1 EAHEMLTL
9 VTTTE
14 TKVEDQHRERTHWEP
29 WTLVRRDLALE
40 GFTNPKDQQLEFR
53 RRCMSREY
61 TVKPD
66 PRRPGGYL
74 IAEYQ
79 GEIDDA
85 VLTKGTTASLTKS
98 SSSSLTGTELD
109 TALQSMASNVGA
121 ALTAVQ
127 ESQRAS
133 HGQGED
139 RDHVAVPE
147 DFLESVYR
155 GTLDCAPQLHG
166 ALGSFIEDQTT
177 RAEKEKV
184 LAHMEALE
192 DIEAKNLAKDAA
204 AAKVNPVT
212 VRLGTLQL
220 ADRLQSSL
228 VSALENQV
236 SEGINVL
243 EYMKSKI
250 SATDLDGEP
259 WKPFKDKLEALS
271 TAAQDEIN
279 NVKAR
284 ISKLCAHIDS
294 PAWDLS
300 VAGVK
305 EAFKKI
311 AAEQKKDCCHQV
323 LTAKMLQNCRSLLAK
338 AASGGASSKKRKAGE
353 RAEIL
358 DIGETQDYRPA
369 LTMVKATIHDAPV
382 GVMNSLCNLDF
393 QNACLIDVKASLGPL
408 LSSADWKPLAKWC
421 KEKVMSWESDGAAP
435 AFGAVSQPGILMMLR
450 GLVKDEA
457 NGQTIF
463 RSAFVPVTPKDQ
475 ALHKHIFG
483 VQIYTIPAGH
493 CSAGPS
499 SYGLSEVR
507 VVTGGEEVVV
517 GVKAKQEHSL
527 AETVGFLKSLPGAGL
542 LQLAREQGNFAMVIR
557 EGSLA
562 VLPAGFVYLT
572 FRPVPCQGMRW
583 GFCAGWQGELSTCRM
598 SVASV
603 MEAHSAV
610 KGSPYETWWDKLAEL
625 GDR

>member
-14 TKVEDQHRERTHWEP
+14 TKVEDQHRERTHWKP

-109 TALQSMASNVGA
+109 TALQSMTSNVGA

-212 VRLGTLQL
+212 VRLGTLKL

-305 EAFKKI
+305 EA
-311 AAEQKKDCCHQV
+311 
-323 LTAKMLQNCRSLLAK
+323 
-338 AASGGASSKKRKAGE
+338 ASGGASSKKRKAGE

-393 QNACLIDVKASLGPL
+393 QNACLIDVKASLDPL
-408 LSSADWKPLAKWC
+408 LSSADWKPLAKWR

-435 AFGAVSQPGILMMLR
+435 AFGAASQPGILMMLR

-483 VQIYTIPAGH
+483 VQIYAIPAGH

-499 SYGLSEVR
+499 SHGLSEVR

-598 SVASV
+598 SVASA

-610 KGSPYETWWDKLAEL
+610 KGSPCETWWDKLAEL